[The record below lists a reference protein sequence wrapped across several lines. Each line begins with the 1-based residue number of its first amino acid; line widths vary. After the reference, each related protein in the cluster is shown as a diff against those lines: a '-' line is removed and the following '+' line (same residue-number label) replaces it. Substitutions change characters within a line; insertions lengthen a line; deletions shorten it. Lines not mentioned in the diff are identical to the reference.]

1 MTDPS
6 RGAGGH
12 DASAR
17 CTLLARV
24 NVKAQAMLN
33 GAAWLRERFGDADLA
48 RVLSACSPAV
58 RERVKTGNAIAWHP
72 AAELDEFLT
81 TIERTLGRGDGK
93 LAEAAGAAAARV
105 NLRRMGLRIAFFLA
119 RPEFIMRRVA
129 GVWRQYNDAG
139 EMRVLEFAN
148 GRMVAELVGV
158 VTPSWACCA
167 SISGWLA
174 EAALAAGLKRTVVNH
189 VECRSRGHGR
199 CVWYLRRDAD
209 EPLPVDVR

>member
-1 MTDPS
+1 
-6 RGAGGH
+6 
-12 DASAR
+12 
-17 CTLLARV
+17 
-24 NVKAQAMLN
+24 MLHA
-33 GAAWLRERFGDADLA
+33 AAWVRERFGEEALA
-48 RVLSACSPAV
+48 RVLARCSPAV
-58 RERVKTGNAIAWHP
+58 RERVALANAIDWHP

-81 TIERTLGRGDGK
+81 MIDRDLGRGDGK
-93 LAEAAGAAAARV
+93 LAEAAGAAAARA

-139 EMRVLEFAN
+139 QMRVLEFAN

-158 VTPSWACCA
+158 TTPSWAFCC
-167 SISGWLA
+167 SITGWLA

-189 VECRSRGHGR
+189 VECRARGYGR
-199 CVWYLRRDAD
+199 CVWNLRRDAD